1 MRTLWITN
9 MGSHVWQMNRP
20 DSDIDIFTSYVV
32 PSKDIL
38 SGVNR
43 GYGSHA
49 SGGLCVG
56 EMDTVSH
63 EIGKIV
69 EQLIK
74 GNINFLI
81 GTLSPLVMF
90 ERDDYLR
97 SLKSIIY
104 EYGETKAC
112 THSIRGLA
120 VHNYKKYIIGS
131 DTARDYPIT
140 KKCNLINRT
149 LLFGINLMNGN
160 GFEFNP
166 VTRQTPEDV
175 KNLLEEF
182 DKAVIASD
190 LHDKTNSEPFQEYLL
205 GVRLAELDGTL

>member
-1 MRTLWITN
+1 

>member
-1 MRTLWITN
+1 

-81 GTLSPLVMF
+81 GTLSPLVIF
-90 ERDDYLR
+90 ERDDYLS

-104 EYGETKAC
+104 EHVQTKAC

-131 DTARDYPIT
+131 DTARDYPLT

-149 LLFGINLMNGN
+149 LLFGINLMNTN
-160 GFEFNP
+160 GFEFKP

-182 DKAVIASD
+182 DKSVIASD
-190 LHDKTNSEPFQEYLL
+190 LPDKTNPEPFREYLL